1 MISYKKLLG
10 FGELMELYEN
20 KIEQERAVLVSVDTG
35 EFDVDSSLLEL
46 SELAK
51 TAGAE
56 VICEMTQK
64 RESPEAGTYLGR
76 GKLEE
81 LAEYC
86 ENEKPDLVIIDGELT
101 PAQQKNIETITD
113 TRVIDR
119 TTLILDIFAARA
131 LSGEGK
137 LQVELAQLKY
147 ALPRLGGK
155 GASMSRLGGGIGTR
169 GPGETKLE
177 TDRRHIR
184 RRISALSE
192 DLKELEER
200 RARHRERRKKDG
212 VVTVAL
218 VGYTNAGKSTLMN
231 ALTDAGVLAE
241 NKLFA
246 TLDPTARALTLPD
259 GSSVLLIDTVGFIRR
274 LPHKLVEAFKSTL
287 DEAVNANV
295 ILNICDASNDEC
307 AEHYKVTMDLLEE
320 LGCGDKPIITVL
332 NKCDLVNDI
341 SIPMG
346 KSVRVSAK
354 TGEGL
359 PELLEAVRQALPP
372 TRKRVKILLPFSMG
386 GVGAELRKTGVVHS
400 EEYTAEGLLLD
411 ITAEIYSLEKYK
423 DYIIS

>member
-1 MISYKKLLG
+1 MD
-10 FGELMELYEN
+10 FFEN
-20 KIEQERAVLVSVDTG
+20 KIEPEKAVLVAVDTG
-35 EFDVDSSLLEL
+35 EYDVDSSLAELE
-46 SELAK
+46 ELAK
-51 TAGAE
+51 TAGAQ
-56 VICEMTQK
+56 VVCQMAQK
-64 RESPEAGTYLGR
+64 REAPDTATYI
-76 GKLEE
+76 GKGKIEE
-81 LAEYC
+81 LSDFC
-86 ENEKPDLVIIDGELT
+86 INEKTDLIIVDGELS
-101 PAQQKNIETITD
+101 PSQQKNIETVTD

-119 TTLILDIFAARA
+119 TTLILDIFAQRA

-147 ALPRLGGK
+147 ALPRLSGK

-184 RRISALSE
+184 RRISSLTE
-192 DLKELEER
+192 DLKALEER
-200 RARHRERRKKDG
+200 RTLHRERRKKDG

-231 ALTDAGVLAE
+231 TLTNAGVLAE

-295 ILNICDASNDEC
+295 ILNICDASSDEC
-307 AEHYKVTMDLLEE
+307 NEHFRVTNELLEE

-332 NKCDLVNDI
+332 NKSDLVNDVA
-341 SIPMG
+341 IPFTS
-346 KSVRVSAK
+346 KTVRVSAK

-359 PELLEAVRQALPP
+359 DELLEAIATALPP
-372 TRKRVKILLPFSMG
+372 TRKRVKILLPFSLG
-386 GVGAELRKTGVVHS
+386 GAGAELRKTGVVHS

-411 ITAEIYSLEKYK
+411 ITAEIYILEKYK
-423 DYIIS
+423 EYIL

>member
-1 MISYKKLLG
+1 
-10 FGELMELYEN
+10 MEFYEN
-20 KIEQERAVLVSVDTG
+20 KVEAERAVLISVDTG
-35 EFDVDSSLLEL
+35 EFDVDSSLAEL
-46 SELAK
+46 TELAK

-64 RESPEAGTYLGR
+64 REAPEPGTYLGR

-81 LAEYC
+81 LSEFC
-86 ENEKPDLVIIDGELT
+86 ENEKPDLVIVDGELS

-113 TRVIDR
+113 VRVIDR
-119 TTLILDIFAARA
+119 TTLILDIFAGRA

-184 RRISALSE
+184 RRISALTE
-192 DLKELEER
+192 DLKALDER
-200 RARHRERRKKDG
+200 RTRHRERRKKDG

-231 ALTDAGVLAE
+231 TLTDAGVLAE

-259 GSSVLLIDTVGFIRR
+259 GNSVLLIDTVGFIRR

-287 DEAVNANV
+287 DEAVDANV
-295 ILNICDASNDEC
+295 ILNICDASSDEC
-307 AEHYKVTMDLLEE
+307 SEHYRVTNELLEE
-320 LGCGDKPIITVL
+320 LGCGDKPTITVL
-332 NKCDLVNDI
+332 NKCDLTNDI
-341 SIPMG
+341 SIPLVG
-346 KSVRVSAK
+346 NVVRVSAK

-359 PELLEAVRQALPP
+359 PLLLEKIATALPP

-386 GVGAELRKTGVVHS
+386 GAGAELRKTGVVHS
-400 EEYTAEGLLLD
+400 EEYTADGLLLD
-411 ITAEIYSLEKYK
+411 ITAEIFVLEKYEE
-423 DYIIS
+423 YII

>member
-1 MISYKKLLG
+1 
-10 FGELMELYEN
+10 MELFEN

-35 EFDVDSSLLEL
+35 EFDVDSSLIEL
-46 SELAK
+46 SELAR

-86 ENEKPDLVIIDGELT
+86 ENEKPDLVIVDGELT
-101 PAQQKNIETITD
+101 PAQQKNIERITD

-184 RRISALSE
+184 RRISALTE

-212 VVTVAL
+212 VITVAL

-231 ALTDAGVLAE
+231 TLTDAGVLAE

-287 DEAVNANV
+287 DEAVSANV
-295 ILNICDASNDEC
+295 ILNICDASNEEC

-341 SIPMG
+341 SIPMTN
-346 KSVRVSAK
+346 SVRVSAK

-359 PELLEAVRQALPP
+359 TELLEKVKEALPP

-400 EEYTAEGLLLD
+400 EEYTSDGLLLD
-411 ITAEIYSLEKYK
+411 ITAEIFTLEKYK
-423 DYIIS
+423 DYIVL

>member
-1 MISYKKLLG
+1 
-10 FGELMELYEN
+10 MELFEN

-46 SELAK
+46 SELAR

-86 ENEKPDLVIIDGELT
+86 DNEKPDLVIVDGELT

-147 ALPRLGGK
+147 SLPRLGGK

-169 GPGETKLE
+169 GPGETKLD

-184 RRISALSE
+184 RRISALTE

-231 ALTDAGVLAE
+231 TLTDAGVLAE

-287 DEAVNANV
+287 DEAVSANV

-341 SIPMG
+341 SIPMTN
-346 KSVRVSAK
+346 SVRVSAK

-359 PELLEAVRQALPP
+359 DELLEAVKEALPP

-411 ITAEIYSLEKYK
+411 ITAEIFTLEKYEE
-423 DYIIS
+423 YIL

>member
-1 MISYKKLLG
+1 MD
-10 FGELMELYEN
+10 FFEN
-20 KIEQERAVLVSVDTG
+20 KIEPEKAVLVAVDTG
-35 EFDVDSSLLEL
+35 EYDVDSSLAELE
-46 SELAK
+46 ELAK
-51 TAGAE
+51 TAGAQ
-56 VICEMTQK
+56 VVCQMAQK
-64 RESPEAGTYLGR
+64 REAPDTATYI
-76 GKLEE
+76 GKGKIEE
-81 LAEYC
+81 LSDFC
-86 ENEKPDLVIIDGELT
+86 INEKPDLIIVDGELS
-101 PAQQKNIETITD
+101 PSQQKNIETVTD

-119 TTLILDIFAARA
+119 TTLILDIFAQRA

-147 ALPRLGGK
+147 ALPRLSGK

-184 RRISALSE
+184 RRISSLTE
-192 DLKELEER
+192 DLKALEER
-200 RARHRERRKKDG
+200 RTRHRERRKKDG

-231 ALTDAGVLAE
+231 TLTNAGVLAE

-259 GSSVLLIDTVGFIRR
+259 ASSVLLIDTVGFIRR

-295 ILNICDASNDEC
+295 ILNICDASSDEC
-307 AEHYKVTMDLLEE
+307 NEHFRVTNELLEE

-332 NKCDLVNDI
+332 NKSDLVNDVA
-341 SIPMG
+341 IPFTS
-346 KSVRVSAK
+346 KTVRVSAK

-359 PELLEAVRQALPP
+359 DELLEAIAAALPP
-372 TRKRVKILLPFSMG
+372 TRKRVKILLPFSLG
-386 GVGAELRKTGVVHS
+386 GAGAELRKTGVVHS

-411 ITAEIYSLEKYK
+411 ITAEIYILEKYK
-423 DYIIS
+423 EYIL

>member
-1 MISYKKLLG
+1 
-10 FGELMELYEN
+10 MELFEN

-46 SELAK
+46 SELAR

-86 ENEKPDLVIIDGELT
+86 ENEKPDLVIVDGELT
-101 PAQQKNIETITD
+101 PAQQKNIETVTD

-184 RRISALSE
+184 RRISALSD

-212 VVTVAL
+212 VITVAL

-231 ALTDAGVLAE
+231 TLTDAGVLAE

-307 AEHYKVTMDLLEE
+307 AEHYRVTMDLLEE
-320 LGCGDKPIITVL
+320 LGCADKPIITVL

-341 SIPMG
+341 SIPMTN
-346 KSVRVSAK
+346 SVRVSAK

-359 PELLEAVRQALPP
+359 PELLEAVQKALPP

-386 GVGAELRKTGVVHS
+386 GAGAELRKTGVVHS

-411 ITAEIYSLEKYK
+411 ITAEIFTLEKYEE
-423 DYIIS
+423 YII

>member
-1 MISYKKLLG
+1 
-10 FGELMELYEN
+10 MELFEN
-20 KIEQERAVLVSVDTG
+20 KIQQERAVLVSVDTG

-46 SELAK
+46 SELAR

-64 RESPEAGTYLGR
+64 REAPEAGTYLGR

-86 ENEKPDLVIIDGELT
+86 ENEKPDLVIVDGELT

-231 ALTDAGVLAE
+231 TLTDAGVLAE

-287 DEAVNANV
+287 DEAVNANL

-307 AEHYKVTMDLLEE
+307 AEHYKVTMELLEE

-332 NKCDLVNDI
+332 NKCDLVNDV

-346 KSVRVSAK
+346 KTVRVSAK

-372 TRKRVKILLPFSMG
+372 TRKRVRILLPFSMG

-411 ITAEIYSLEKYK
+411 ITAEIFTLEKYEE
-423 DYIIS
+423 YIL

>member
-1 MISYKKLLG
+1 M
-10 FGELMELYEN
+10 YEN

-35 EFDVDSSLLEL
+35 EFDVDSSLAEL
-46 SELAK
+46 SELAR

-64 RESPEAGTYLGR
+64 REAPEAGTYLGR

-86 ENEKPDLVIIDGELT
+86 QNEKPDLVIVDGELT

-119 TTLILDIFAARA
+119 TTLILDIFASRA

-212 VVTVAL
+212 VITVAL

-231 ALTDAGVLAE
+231 TLTDAGVLAE

-359 PELLEAVRQALPP
+359 NELLEAVRQALPP
-372 TRKRVKILLPFSMG
+372 TRKRVRILLPFSMG
-386 GVGAELRKTGVVHS
+386 GVGAELRKTGIVHS
-400 EEYTAEGLLLD
+400 EEYTADGLLLD

-423 DYIIS
+423 DYII

>member
-1 MISYKKLLG
+1 
-10 FGELMELYEN
+10 MEYYEN
-20 KIEQERAVLVSVDTG
+20 KVEQERAVLVSVDTG
-35 EFDVDSSLLEL
+35 EFDVDSSLVEL
-46 SELAK
+46 TELAR

-64 RESPEAGTYLGR
+64 REAPEAGTYLGK
-76 GKLEE
+76 GKLQE
-81 LAEYC
+81 LSDFC
-86 ENEKPDLVIIDGELT
+86 EAEKPDLVIVDGELS
-101 PAQQKNIETITD
+101 PAQQKNIETVTD
-113 TRVIDR
+113 VRVIDR
-119 TTLILDIFAARA
+119 TTLILDIFAQRA

-184 RRISALSE
+184 RRISALTE
-192 DLKELEER
+192 DLKALEER
-200 RARHRERRKKDG
+200 RTRHRERRKKDG

-231 ALTDAGVLAE
+231 TLTDAGVLAE

-259 GSSVLLIDTVGFIRR
+259 GNTVLLIDTVGFIRR

-287 DEAVNANV
+287 DEAVDANV
-295 ILNICDASNDEC
+295 ILNVCDASSEEC
-307 AEHYKVTMDLLEE
+307 SEHYRVTNELLEE

-332 NKCDLVNDI
+332 NKCDVVTEGDI
-341 SIPMG
+341 PVVG
-346 KSVRVSAK
+346 NSVRVSAK

-359 PELLEAVRQALPP
+359 TELLEKIAKALPP

-386 GVGAELRKTGVVHS
+386 GAGAELRKTGVVHS
-400 EEYTAEGLLLD
+400 EEYTADGLLLD
-411 ITAEIYSLEKYK
+411 ITAEIFVLEKYK
-423 DYIIS
+423 DYII

>member
-1 MISYKKLLG
+1 
-10 FGELMELYEN
+10 MELFEN
-20 KIEQERAVLVSVDTG
+20 KVETERAVLVSVDTG

-46 SELAK
+46 AELAK
-51 TAGAE
+51 TAGAR
-56 VICEMTQK
+56 VICEMSQK
-64 RESPEAGTYLGR
+64 REAPEAGTYLGK
-76 GKLEE
+76 GKLQE
-81 LAEYC
+81 LSDYC
-86 ENEKPDLVIIDGELT
+86 EAEKPDLIIIDGELT
-101 PAQQKNIETITD
+101 PAQQRNIETVTD
-113 TRVIDR
+113 VRVIDR
-119 TTLILDIFAARA
+119 TTLILDIFASRA

-147 ALPRLGGK
+147 ALPRLGGR
-155 GASMSRLGGGIGTR
+155 GTSMSRLGGGIGTR

-192 DLKELEER
+192 DLKQLDER
-200 RARHRERRKKDG
+200 RTRHRERRKKDG

-274 LPHKLVEAFKSTL
+274 LPHKLIEAFKSTL
-287 DEAVNANV
+287 DEAVDANV
-295 ILNICDASNDEC
+295 ILNVCDASSDEC
-307 AEHYKVTMDLLEE
+307 TEHYRVTNELLEE
-320 LGCGDKPIITVL
+320 LGCSDKPIITVL
-332 NKCDLVNDI
+332 NKSDLVNDI
-341 SIPMG
+341 SIPLVG
-346 KSVRVSAK
+346 RCVRVSAK
-354 TGEGL
+354 TGAGL
-359 PELLEAVRQALPP
+359 DDLLKAVQEALPP

-386 GVGAELRKTGVVHS
+386 SAGAELRKTGVVHS

-411 ITAEIYSLEKYK
+411 ITAEIFILEKYK
-423 DYIIS
+423 EYIQ

>member
-1 MISYKKLLG
+1 
-10 FGELMELYEN
+10 MELFEN

-46 SELAK
+46 SELAR
-51 TAGAE
+51 TADAE

-81 LAEYC
+81 LAEFC
-86 ENEKPDLVIIDGELT
+86 ENEKPDLVIVDGELT

-184 RRISALSE
+184 RRISALSD

-212 VVTVAL
+212 VITVAL

-231 ALTDAGVLAE
+231 TLTDAGVLAE

-287 DEAVNANV
+287 DEAVSANV
-295 ILNICDASNDEC
+295 ILNICDASNEEC
-307 AEHYKVTMDLLEE
+307 AEHYRVTMDLLEE

-341 SIPMG
+341 SIPMTN
-346 KSVRVSAK
+346 SVRVSAK

-359 PELLEAVRQALPP
+359 TELLEKVKEALPP

-400 EEYTAEGLLLD
+400 EEYTADGLLLD

-423 DYIIS
+423 EYIIL

>member
-1 MISYKKLLG
+1 M
-10 FGELMELYEN
+10 YEN

-35 EFDVDSSLLEL
+35 EFDVDSSLAEL
-46 SELAK
+46 SELAR

-64 RESPEAGTYLGR
+64 REAPEAGTYLGR

-86 ENEKPDLVIIDGELT
+86 ENEKPDLVIVDGELT

-119 TTLILDIFAARA
+119 TTLILDIFASRA

-212 VVTVAL
+212 VITVAL

-231 ALTDAGVLAE
+231 TLTDAGVLAE

-259 GSSVLLIDTVGFIRR
+259 GNSVLLIDTVGFIRR

-359 PELLEAVRQALPP
+359 NELLEAVRQALPP
-372 TRKRVKILLPFSMG
+372 TRKRVRILLPFSMG
-386 GVGAELRKTGVVHS
+386 GVGAELRKTGIVHS
-400 EEYTAEGLLLD
+400 EEYTADGLLLD

-423 DYIIS
+423 DYII

>member
-1 MISYKKLLG
+1 
-10 FGELMELYEN
+10 MELFEN

-46 SELAK
+46 SELAR

-86 ENEKPDLVIIDGELT
+86 ENEKPDLVIVDGELT
-101 PAQQKNIETITD
+101 PAQQKNIERITD

-184 RRISALSE
+184 RRISALTE

-212 VVTVAL
+212 VITVAL

-231 ALTDAGVLAE
+231 TLTDAGVLAE

-287 DEAVNANV
+287 DEAVSANV
-295 ILNICDASNDEC
+295 ILNICDASNEEC

-341 SIPMG
+341 SIPMTN
-346 KSVRVSAK
+346 SVRVSAK

-359 PELLEAVRQALPP
+359 TELLEKVKEALPP

-400 EEYTAEGLLLD
+400 EEYTADGLLLD
-411 ITAEIYSLEKYK
+411 ITAEIFTLEKYK
-423 DYIIS
+423 DYIL

>member
-1 MISYKKLLG
+1 
-10 FGELMELYEN
+10 MEFFEN

-46 SELAK
+46 SELAR

-81 LAEYC
+81 LAEFC
-86 ENEKPDLVIIDGELT
+86 ENEKPDLVIVDGELT

-184 RRISALSE
+184 RRIAALSD

-212 VVTVAL
+212 VITVAL

-231 ALTDAGVLAE
+231 TLTDAGVLAE

-359 PELLEAVRQALPP
+359 PELLEAVKEALPP
-372 TRKRVKILLPFSMG
+372 TRKRVKILLPFSLG

-411 ITAEIYSLEKYK
+411 ITAEIFSLEKYK
-423 DYIIS
+423 DYIIL

>member
-1 MISYKKLLG
+1 
-10 FGELMELYEN
+10 MELFEN

-46 SELAK
+46 SELAR

-86 ENEKPDLVIIDGELT
+86 ENEKPDLVIVDGELT
-101 PAQQKNIETITD
+101 PAQQKNIERITD

-184 RRISALSE
+184 RRISALSD

-231 ALTDAGVLAE
+231 TLTDAGVLAE

-287 DEAVNANV
+287 DEAVSANV
-295 ILNICDASNDEC
+295 ILNICDASNEEC

-359 PELLEAVRQALPP
+359 DELLVAVKEALPP
-372 TRKRVKILLPFSMG
+372 TRKKVKILLPFSMG

-411 ITAEIYSLEKYK
+411 ITAEIFTWEKYK
-423 DYIIS
+423 DYIVL

>member
-1 MISYKKLLG
+1 
-10 FGELMELYEN
+10 MELFEN

-46 SELAK
+46 SELAR

-81 LAEYC
+81 LAEFC
-86 ENEKPDLVIIDGELT
+86 ENEKPDLVIVDGELT

-184 RRISALSE
+184 RRISALSD

-212 VVTVAL
+212 VITVAL

-231 ALTDAGVLAE
+231 TLTDAGVLAE

-287 DEAVNANV
+287 DEAVSANV
-295 ILNICDASNDEC
+295 ILNICDASNEEC
-307 AEHYKVTMDLLEE
+307 AEHYRVTMDLLEE

-341 SIPMG
+341 SIPMTN
-346 KSVRVSAK
+346 SVRVSAK

-359 PELLEAVRQALPP
+359 TELLEKVKEALPP

-400 EEYTAEGLLLD
+400 EEYTADGLLLD

-423 DYIIS
+423 DYIIL

>member
-1 MISYKKLLG
+1 
-10 FGELMELYEN
+10 MELYEN

-46 SELAK
+46 SELAR

-86 ENEKPDLVIIDGELT
+86 ENEKPDLVIVDGELT

-184 RRISALSE
+184 RRISALSD

-231 ALTDAGVLAE
+231 TLTDAGVLAE

-307 AEHYKVTMDLLEE
+307 AEHYRVTMDLLEE

-359 PELLEAVRQALPP
+359 DELLEAVRQALPP

-411 ITAEIYSLEKYK
+411 ITAEIFILEKYEE
-423 DYIIS
+423 YIL

>member
-1 MISYKKLLG
+1 
-10 FGELMELYEN
+10 MELFEN

-46 SELAK
+46 SELAR

-86 ENEKPDLVIIDGELT
+86 ENEKPDLVIVDGELT

-184 RRISALSE
+184 RRISALSD

-212 VVTVAL
+212 VITVAL

-231 ALTDAGVLAE
+231 TLTDAGVLAE

-287 DEAVNANV
+287 DEAVSANV
-295 ILNICDASNDEC
+295 ILNICDASNEEC
-307 AEHYKVTMDLLEE
+307 AEHYRVTMDLLEE

-341 SIPMG
+341 SIPMTN
-346 KSVRVSAK
+346 SVRVSAK

-359 PELLEAVRQALPP
+359 TELLEKVKEALPP

-400 EEYTAEGLLLD
+400 EEYTADGLLLD
-411 ITAEIYSLEKYK
+411 ITAEIFTLEKYK
-423 DYIIS
+423 DYIIL

>member
-1 MISYKKLLG
+1 
-10 FGELMELYEN
+10 MELFEN

-46 SELAK
+46 SELARS
-51 TAGAE
+51 AGAE

-86 ENEKPDLVIIDGELT
+86 ENEKPDLVIVDGELT
-101 PAQQKNIETITD
+101 PAQQKNIERITD

-184 RRISALSE
+184 RRISALTE

-212 VVTVAL
+212 VITVAL

-231 ALTDAGVLAE
+231 TLTDAGVLAE

-287 DEAVNANV
+287 DEAVSANV
-295 ILNICDASNDEC
+295 ILNICDASNEEC

-341 SIPMG
+341 SIPMTN
-346 KSVRVSAK
+346 SVRVSAK

-359 PELLEAVRQALPP
+359 TELLEKVKEALPP

-400 EEYTAEGLLLD
+400 EEYTADGLLLD
-411 ITAEIYSLEKYK
+411 ITAEIFTLEKYEE
-423 DYIIS
+423 YIL

>member
-1 MISYKKLLG
+1 MI
-10 FGELMELYEN
+10 GELMELFEN

-35 EFDVDSSLLEL
+35 EFDVDSSLAEL
-46 SELAK
+46 SELAR

-86 ENEKPDLVIIDGELT
+86 ENEKPDLVIVDGELT

-231 ALTDAGVLAE
+231 TLTDAGVLAE

-287 DEAVNANV
+287 DEAVNASV
-295 ILNICDASNDEC
+295 ILNICDASNEEC
-307 AEHYKVTMDLLEE
+307 AEHYKVTMELLEE

-332 NKCDLVNDI
+332 NKCDLVNDVT
-341 SIPMG
+341 IPMG
-346 KSVRVSAK
+346 KTVRVSAK

-359 PELLEAVRQALPP
+359 PELLEAVKEALPP

-423 DYIIS
+423 EYII

>member
-1 MISYKKLLG
+1 
-10 FGELMELYEN
+10 MELFEN

-46 SELAK
+46 SELAR

-86 ENEKPDLVIIDGELT
+86 ENEKPDLVIVDGELT
-101 PAQQKNIETITD
+101 PAQQKNIERITD

-184 RRISALSE
+184 RRISALTE

-212 VVTVAL
+212 VITVAL

-231 ALTDAGVLAE
+231 TLTDAGVLAE

-287 DEAVNANV
+287 DEAVSANV
-295 ILNICDASNDEC
+295 ILNICDASNEEC

-341 SIPMG
+341 SIPMTN
-346 KSVRVSAK
+346 SVRVSAK

-359 PELLEAVRQALPP
+359 TELLERVKEALPP

-400 EEYTAEGLLLD
+400 EEYTADGLLLD
-411 ITAEIYSLEKYK
+411 ITAEIFTLEKYK
-423 DYIIS
+423 DYIL

>member
-1 MISYKKLLG
+1 
-10 FGELMELYEN
+10 MELFEN

-46 SELAK
+46 SELAR

-86 ENEKPDLVIIDGELT
+86 ENEKPDLVIVDGELT
-101 PAQQKNIETITD
+101 PAQQKNIERITD

-184 RRISALSE
+184 RRISALTE

-212 VVTVAL
+212 VITVAL

-231 ALTDAGVLAE
+231 TLTDAGVLAE

-287 DEAVNANV
+287 DEAVSANV
-295 ILNICDASNDEC
+295 ILNICDASNEEC

-341 SIPMG
+341 SIPMTN
-346 KSVRVSAK
+346 SVRVSAK

-359 PELLEAVRQALPP
+359 TELLERVKEALPP

-400 EEYTAEGLLLD
+400 EEYTADGLLLD
-411 ITAEIYSLEKYK
+411 ITAEIFTLEKYK
-423 DYIIS
+423 DYIVL

>member
-1 MISYKKLLG
+1 
-10 FGELMELYEN
+10 MELYEN

-46 SELAK
+46 SELAR

-86 ENEKPDLVIIDGELT
+86 ENEKPDLVIVDGELT
-101 PAQQKNIETITD
+101 PAQQKNIERITD

-231 ALTDAGVLAE
+231 TLTDAGVLAE

-341 SIPMG
+341 SIPMTN
-346 KSVRVSAK
+346 SVRVSAK
-354 TGEGL
+354 TGDGL
-359 PELLEAVRQALPP
+359 QELLEKVKEALPP

-411 ITAEIYSLEKYK
+411 ITAEIFSLEKYK
-423 DYIIS
+423 DYIL

>member
-1 MISYKKLLG
+1 MD
-10 FGELMELYEN
+10 FFEN
-20 KIEQERAVLVSVDTG
+20 KTEAERAVLVSVDTG
-35 EFDVDSSLLEL
+35 EFDVESSLAEL
-46 SELAK
+46 TELAK

-64 RESPEAGTYLGR
+64 REAPEPGTYLGR

-81 LAEYC
+81 LSDFC
-86 ENEKPDLVIIDGELT
+86 ENEKPDLVIIDGELS

-113 TRVIDR
+113 VRVIDR
-119 TTLILDIFAARA
+119 TTLILDIFAQRA

-184 RRISALSE
+184 RRISALTE
-192 DLKELEER
+192 DLKALDER
-200 RARHRERRKKDG
+200 RTRYRERRKKDG
-212 VVTVAL
+212 VITVAL

-231 ALTDAGVLAE
+231 TLTDAGVLAE

-259 GSSVLLIDTVGFIRR
+259 GNTVLLIDTVGFIRR

-287 DEAVNANV
+287 DEAVDANV
-295 ILNICDASNDEC
+295 ILNVCDASSEEC
-307 AEHYKVTMDLLEE
+307 SEHYRVTNELLEE

-332 NKCDLVNDI
+332 NKCDVVTEPDI
-341 SIPMG
+341 PVVG
-346 KSVRVSAK
+346 NSVRVSAK

-359 PELLEAVRQALPP
+359 TELLEKIAKALPP

-386 GVGAELRKTGVVHS
+386 GAGAELRKTGVVHS
-400 EEYTAEGLLLD
+400 EEYTADGLLLD
-411 ITAEIYSLEKYK
+411 ITAEIFVLEKYK
-423 DYIIS
+423 DYII

>member
-1 MISYKKLLG
+1 
-10 FGELMELYEN
+10 MELFEN

-46 SELAK
+46 SELAR

-86 ENEKPDLVIIDGELT
+86 ENEKPDLVIVDGELT
-101 PAQQKNIETITD
+101 PAQQKNIERITD

-184 RRISALSE
+184 RRISALSD

-212 VVTVAL
+212 VITVAL

-231 ALTDAGVLAE
+231 TLTDAGVLAE

-287 DEAVNANV
+287 DEAVSANV
-295 ILNICDASNDEC
+295 ILNICDASNEEC

-341 SIPMG
+341 SIPMTN
-346 KSVRVSAK
+346 SVRVSAK

-359 PELLEAVRQALPP
+359 TELLEKVKEALPP

-411 ITAEIYSLEKYK
+411 ITAEIFTLEKYEG
-423 DYIIS
+423 YIL

>member
-1 MISYKKLLG
+1 
-10 FGELMELYEN
+10 MEMYEN

-46 SELAK
+46 SELAR

-86 ENEKPDLVIIDGELT
+86 ENEKPDLVIVDGELT

-231 ALTDAGVLAE
+231 TLTDAGVLAE

-307 AEHYKVTMDLLEE
+307 AEHYRVTMDLLEE

-341 SIPMG
+341 SIPMAN
-346 KSVRVSAK
+346 SVRVSAK
-354 TGEGL
+354 TGDGL
-359 PELLEAVRQALPP
+359 EELLEKVKEALPP

-411 ITAEIYSLEKYK
+411 ITAEIFALEKYEE
-423 DYIIS
+423 YIL